1 MRGEGEHPSKN
12 HDFLF
17 RAFSGIPVH
26 NRDVDYVQVGQF
38 SFGLYVAEF
47 KRPSTYPRCPTLRTR
62 STRRAKFCSPT
73 IVGGRKRARDRV
85 ASPFQDCGCRI
96 VFATLKSEMGK
107 NVKHKGPNARAR
119 EREKGHKLGP
129 KIIGATKPPNG
140 LQPSYTGF
148 SSKRFAS
155 KKAKKAAATA
165 AAWALLANSDDRK
178 GQRKQKFSY

>member
-1 MRGEGEHPSKN
+1 MFAP
-12 HDFLF
+12 
-17 RAFSGIPVH
+17 PVSRFTGNNVAQIG
-26 NRDVDYVQVGQF
+26 NR
-38 SFGLYVAEF
+38 
-47 KRPSTYPRCPTLRTR
+47 
-62 STRRAKFCSPT
+62 
-73 IVGGRKRARDRV
+73 RV
-85 ASPFQDCGCRI
+85 AREWASRVHTSRP
-96 VFATLKSEMGK
+96 LMGK

-165 AAWALLANSDDRK
+165 AAWALLANSDHRK
-178 GQRKQKFSY
+178 GQRKHKFSY

>member
-1 MRGEGEHPSKN
+1 MPYAAK
-12 HDFLF
+12 
-17 RAFSGIPVH
+17 RA
-26 NRDVDYVQVGQF
+26 RQDAR
-38 SFGLYVAEF
+38 SFV
-47 KRPSTYPRCPTLRTR
+47 RP
-62 STRRAKFCSPT
+62 F
-73 IVGGRKRARDRV
+73 VGRKETGTRDRV

>member
-1 MRGEGEHPSKN
+1 MREGDRTHTSKKL
-12 HDFLF
+12 DVLF

-26 NRDVDYVQVGQF
+26 NRDVGYVQVTSSLSGCMWRSLSAPDALRCEALDKTRGVF
-38 SFGLYVAEF
+38 V
-47 KRPSTYPRCPTLRTR
+47 RPS
-62 STRRAKFCSPT
+62 SA
-73 IVGGRKRARDRV
+73 GRKRARDRG

>member
-1 MRGEGEHPSKN
+1 MRERGTNTLRKTSISFFEHSQGFPFTTATSITCRSASS
-12 HDFLF
+12 L
-17 RAFSGIPVH
+17 SGCMW
-26 NRDVDYVQVGQF
+26 R
-38 SFGLYVAEF
+38 SL
-47 KRPSTYPRCPTLRTR
+47 KRPSCPSRRGALDKTR
-62 STRRAKFCSPT
+62 EVLNAQSSGR
-73 IVGGRKRARDRV
+73 RKRARDRG

>member
-1 MRGEGEHPSKN
+1 MSPKSETVASPE
-12 HDFLF
+12 
-17 RAFSGIPVH
+17 SG
-26 NRDVDYVQVGQF
+26 
-38 SFGLYVAEF
+38 
-47 KRPSTYPRCPTLRTR
+47 
-62 STRRAKFCSPT
+62 
-73 IVGGRKRARDRV
+73 RV
-85 ASPFQDCGCRI
+85 ASTSRP
-96 VFATLKSEMGK
+96 LMGK

-165 AAWALLANSDDRK
+165 AAWALLANSDHRK
-178 GQRKQKFSY
+178 GQRKHKFSY